1 MGRAFQVEGIV
12 QVGHRDRKV
21 NNNLGNDDWNKRA
34 RFELRKKR
42 LDWNSRVKS
51 IAEDL
56 DCYQFREFGVCCVGG
71 RKLYLSR
78 REAC

>member
-1 MGRAFQVEGIV
+1 MMIRIKE
-12 QVGHRDRKV
+12 
-21 NNNLGNDDWNKRA
+21 RA
-34 RFELRKKR
+34 RFELRKRR

-51 IAEDL
+51 ITVDL
-56 DCYQFREFGVCCVGG
+56 ECYQFREFGVCCVGG